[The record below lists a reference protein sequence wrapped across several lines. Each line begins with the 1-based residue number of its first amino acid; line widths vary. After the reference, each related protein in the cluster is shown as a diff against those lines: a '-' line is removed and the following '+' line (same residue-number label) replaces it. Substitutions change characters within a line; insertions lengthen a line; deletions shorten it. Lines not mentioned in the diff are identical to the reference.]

1 MKEII
6 CPKCGTTFKVDESD
20 YAAIVAQVRNTEFEK
35 EINRRIAEVEQ
46 KHKADE
52 RANALSA
59 ERNFDRR
66 LADKDREAST
76 MRQEIERL
84 KALIDNYNN
93 EKKAELEAIRARHQ
107 VDILNERNSCSEELN
122 RRQQTIIEL
131 NSQLKADHAAA
142 RTREQELIN
151 RHNMQLADKQQEI
164 DRLKDYKLRLSTKMI
179 GESLE
184 THCST
189 QFMQMQSYGLFPYAE
204 FGKDNDARL
213 GSKGDFIFRDFVDG
227 TEYISIMF
235 EMKNEADATAVKHR
249 NTDFLEKLD
258 KDRRNKGCE
267 YAVLVTMLEQ
277 NNEVYDNGIV
287 DMSHLYSKMYVIR
300 PQFFIPLM
308 RILTEA
314 AKKNLDEIIS
324 LKEELAVSREQS
336 VDLARF
342 EEKLLKFRTGFERNV
357 AAARSKYEAAI
368 TGIDKIIDDLEKQIK
383 ALRAVQANFQ
393 TSEEKLLK
401 ADETVEKDLT
411 IKKLTYGNPGMKAR
425 FEQARKDSGIS
436 E

>member
-46 KHKADE
+46 KHIADE
-52 RANALSA
+52 RANALNA

-66 LADKDREAST
+66 IADKDREAAT
-76 MRQEIERL
+76 LQQEIERL
-84 KALIDNYNN
+84 KAVISNYNN
-93 EKKAELEAIRARHQ
+93 EKKAELEAINARHQ
-107 VDILNERNSCSEELN
+107 VEILNERNSCTEELH
-122 RRQQTIIEL
+122 RRQQAIVEL

-142 RTREQELIN
+142 KTREQELIN

-213 GSKGDFIFRDFVDG
+213 GSKGDFIFRDFVGD

-287 DMSHLYSKMYVIR
+287 DMSHLYPKMYVIR

-314 AKKNLDEIIS
+314 SKKNLDEIIS

-336 VDLARF
+336 LDLAKF

-411 IKKLTYGNPGMKAR
+411 IKKLTYGNPGMKVR
-425 FEQARKDSGIS
+425 FEQARKDAGLP

>member
-227 TEYISIMF
+227 NEYISIMF

-411 IKKLTYGNPGMKAR
+411 IKKLTYGNPGMKTR